1 MKNKVINEL
10 IYIFCLIFFFL
21 SLSYYYA
28 DFFDL
33 NRHWTSK
40 YDMEVPIAYN
50 ALLFNSA
57 ILQEYT
63 DHSAFFTIIS
73 SSFYL
78 KILNFFGFVD
88 IYKFSQVVGTNANE
102 NLGLDQIFQEIIFHL
117 RCLSVAVNALA
128 AITTTYLFY
137 LIFKRKIFSF
147 ILGIIVFYLYGNI
160 DTLSNIRSESFSILF
175 LVLSLI
181 AIKIFFEK
189 NKIIYLVLFF
199 SFLLFS
205 IFQKSQVIFFIPF
218 ILLFIFYLSE
228 KKISY
233 DFSFFK
239 NVNKDRL
246 FLQII
251 FFLVLFITFKSLIFG
266 RDFKTWLFLIFILLV
281 INFYF
286 YKISNRLTLKNN
298 LIIFNFSLI
307 VGYIFFNIIVFLHPS
322 SPLISL
328 QKTIFEV
335 VKHSIIYEQNLSTS
349 TSSINFILALFDLS
363 IKNTLRIFHTFIFS
377 LNIYSIILIVSTLVL
392 ILLWKK
398 YNDREKKLLFCIFVS
413 IVFIS
418 IINFMRPGDMHRY
431 FVYVDYLFIFLLGV
445 ILNKFKNK
453 ISLIFAVLIL
463 TLTITMNINYIENKK
478 NSLVLNDANSLCKLI
493 EKNGYKDGQIYYFY
507 SWANKIPVNKVK
519 NFCDNV
525 LY

>member
-1 MKNKVINEL
+1 MKNKLRNEI
-10 IYIFCLIFFFL
+10 IYIFCLILFFL

-28 DFFDL
+28 NFFDL

-102 NLGLDQIFQEIIFHL
+102 NLGLDEIFQEIIFHL

-128 AITTTYLFY
+128 AIATTYLFY

-181 AIKIFFEK
+181 AIKVFFEK

-205 IFQKSQVIFFIPF
+205 IFQKSQVIF
-218 ILLFIFYLSE
+218 
-228 KKISY
+228 
-233 DFSFFK
+233 
-239 NVNKDRL
+239 
-246 FLQII
+246 
-251 FFLVLFITFKSLIFG
+251 
-266 RDFKTWLFLIFILLV
+266 
-281 INFYF
+281 
-286 YKISNRLTLKNN
+286 
-298 LIIFNFSLI
+298 
-307 VGYIFFNIIVFLHPS
+307 
-322 SPLISL
+322 
-328 QKTIFEV
+328 
-335 VKHSIIYEQNLSTS
+335 
-349 TSSINFILALFDLS
+349 
-363 IKNTLRIFHTFIFS
+363 
-377 LNIYSIILIVSTLVL
+377 
-392 ILLWKK
+392 
-398 YNDREKKLLFCIFVS
+398 
-413 IVFIS
+413 
-418 IINFMRPGDMHRY
+418 
-431 FVYVDYLFIFLLGV
+431 
-445 ILNKFKNK
+445 
-453 ISLIFAVLIL
+453 
-463 TLTITMNINYIENKK
+463 
-478 NSLVLNDANSLCKLI
+478 
-493 EKNGYKDGQIYYFY
+493 
-507 SWANKIPVNKVK
+507 
-519 NFCDNV
+519 
-525 LY
+525 